1 MTDPAV
7 PAEPI
12 PFRVLLDEAM
22 KMTRRHFGTIYLLV
36 AVPLAVLALVT
47 VVLQQSFLQDMRG
60 PGGAAAM
67 FSGRGCAAFLATL
80 ALSVILQGL
89 TSGVLTAA
97 AVDGATHKPIDMKAK
112 WGFILQPRSIGTLL
126 LSFLAIMAGFIC
138 LILPGVYLTLGL
150 SFVVP
155 VMAAEGLYGSGA
167 LGRSWKLVRYN
178 PHKGFLANTSTKVFL
193 LFLVTGLIA
202 YAINFVIQLPFTIM
216 QGARM
221 AHTIASGAVTDPRA
235 IAGPVWVRIPS
246 AILGSL
252 VTTAVSIYASFG
264 IVLLYLDVVR
274 RKEGGDLAAAIDARF
289 GGQPAPSAAPRG

>member
-22 KMTRRHFGTIYLLV
+22 KLTRRHFGTMYLLV
-36 AVPLAVLALVT
+36 AVPLALLAVVT
-47 VVLQQSFLQDMRG
+47 VVLQTRYMREMTG

-67 FSGRGCAAFLATL
+67 FSGRGCITFMGSL
-80 ALSVILQGL
+80 ALSLILQGL
-89 TSGVLTAA
+89 TSGVLTSA
-97 AVDGATHKPIDMKAK
+97 AVDGANSRPIDMKAK
-112 WGFILQPRSIGTLL
+112 WAFILQPRSIGTLL
-126 LSFLAIMAGFIC
+126 FSFVAIVAGFIC
-138 LILPGVYLTLGL
+138 FIVPGIYLMLGL

-155 VMAAEGLYGSGA
+155 VMAAEGLFGSGA

-193 LFLVTGLIA
+193 LYLVTGLIA
-202 YAINFVIQLPFTIM
+202 YAINFFVQLPFTIM

-221 AHTIASGAVTDPRA
+221 AHTIASGTAADPRA
-235 IAGPVWVRIPS
+235 IAGPVWVQMPS

-289 GGQPAPSAAPRG
+289 GGPSAPPAAPRG